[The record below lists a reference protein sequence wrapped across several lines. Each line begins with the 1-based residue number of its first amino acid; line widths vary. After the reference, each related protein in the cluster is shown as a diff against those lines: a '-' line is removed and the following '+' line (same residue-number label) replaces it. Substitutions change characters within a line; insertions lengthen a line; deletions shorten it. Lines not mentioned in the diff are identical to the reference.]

1 VRRGGQS
8 PCARRDSLRGE
19 NVDLLDGSYARAALP
34 RLAARGALRRRHCPH
49 ATALAQERARY
60 GEPPLRLERARG
72 TPPMGRRSAIVKLA
86 ELPELSLLQDLV
98 ARPHG
103 FRCMREGAGGDR
115 LARTGRRTRSSNA
128 HTRPRHTWDFA
139 LRSAAPMPAMLVPN
153 CPATQRR
160 EVRHELK
167 SGHANAH
174 ENKSTGVPR
183 RLREPRETGPGG
195 LPPDDDTVEGP
206 GGLQEDGCVPALF
219 CSFPAFL
226 MLAHH
231 LPPPAQTNRR
241 TRARAPP
248 DVNLDIASLDGRG
261 VFEKDLHK
269 LYFVYI
275 SSKPEDW
282 NFILEVSHP
291 ARARVP
297 CSAPHSSPRSGDHLP
312 RPPSVV
318 LPALPQ
324 AISCKAAPCA

>member
-1 VRRGGQS
+1 MHAGG
-8 PCARRDSLRGE
+8 
-19 NVDLLDGSYARAALP
+19 
-34 RLAARGALRRRHCPH
+34 RRRRSSCAHR
-49 ATALAQERARY
+49 AQDE
-60 GEPPLRLERARG
+60 
-72 TPPMGRRSAIVKLA
+72 IVKRAHAPQAHLGFCA
-86 ELPELSLLQDLV
+86 QVCGADARHAYAQLPC
-98 ARPHG
+98 H
-103 FRCMREGAGGDR
+103 
-115 LARTGRRTRSSNA
+115 
-128 HTRPRHTWDFA
+128 
-139 LRSAAPMPAMLVPN
+139 
-153 CPATQRR
+153 QRR

-174 ENKSTGVPR
+174 ENKSTGAPR

-324 AISCKAAPCA
+324 AVSCKAAPCA